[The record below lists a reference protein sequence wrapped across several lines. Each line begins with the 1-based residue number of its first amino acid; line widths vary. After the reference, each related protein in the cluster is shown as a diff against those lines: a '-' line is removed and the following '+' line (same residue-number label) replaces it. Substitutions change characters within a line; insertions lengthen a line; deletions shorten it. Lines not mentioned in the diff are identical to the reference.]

1 MKDLVTT
8 TRSFFKN
15 IFCPGELHNV
25 NIVLEIKCQLLQ
37 VTAGLFDALSNNSDV
52 DHPLCEECTDSIL
65 ELMDHQLRLT
75 ENEQSDYR
83 EYLQR

>member
-1 MKDLVTT
+1 MKALVITI
-8 TRSFFKN
+8 RSFFITKFLSDTLKN
-15 IFCPGELHNV
+15 TFFCSF
-25 NIVLEIKCQLLQ
+25 EILLQ